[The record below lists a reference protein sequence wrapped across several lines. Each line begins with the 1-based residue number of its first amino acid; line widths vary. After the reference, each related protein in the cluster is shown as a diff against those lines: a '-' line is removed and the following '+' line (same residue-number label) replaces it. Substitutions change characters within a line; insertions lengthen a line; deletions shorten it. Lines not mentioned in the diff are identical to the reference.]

1 LLDLM
6 MMRRLRNLR
15 GERGSVLIFVAV
27 MVPVLIAAFAI
38 VVDVGNWFVHK
49 RSLQNEVDAA
59 ALAGGSAWGYCFN
72 GAGNTA
78 LYAEAAKYA
87 GGVYNLQAGG
97 SLKGTL
103 GVLFNS
109 TTYPPDPP
117 SGLGPDDTSA
127 DPCTATG
134 GRFIFDVKATE
145 KDVPL
150 LLQGLVP
157 MTGPDLHATARVELR
172 QVEALHGMLPLGVPD
187 VRPNFV
193 FAQFVNEVSGGTP
206 LTSWIELTKSGVA
219 GGNQFWTLS
228 TASTP
233 VAISSADIGVRL
245 RLVGGTDK
253 TAACGQNLVDC
264 YDAGSANGLLHIRGW
279 STGGATSLRNAWLLP
294 GTCAFDS
301 YFATSPCDGGIQ
313 AEVDLG
319 ALHPLTGPGVTVAV
333 TASVDGSGKTIPLAQ
348 GATSG
353 SFTTWNL
360 DQGLPFSSTGPHTVG
375 LAWTWEQTSGTWNG
389 GLNCKS
395 GGGNPCT
402 DSGSFGVV
410 QRAFISDPARSGP
423 VQALQIGLAG
433 GSTAGANSF
442 QQGTTQNL
450 TLTLATTGSFQ
461 VQAAT
466 AGAPIVMLRIG
477 GGSRTQSI
485 DCDPAIATIRE
496 EIQLGCAPGYIPDE
510 GAAPCPDANTLWG
523 TAQPWYCAKIEPGTK
538 TGQIVQGLNDRIQL
552 GQSGCT
558 DDNAWPNYSLDDRRI
573 VPLFLTPFVSFSG
586 SGSGVV
592 PVTGV
597 GAFYITGYSGDPC
610 PHATPISDQ
619 GLVAGHFITY
629 VAQDPGAKPSPKF
642 CDVNSLTPCI
652 PVLVK

>member
-1 LLDLM
+1 
-6 MMRRLRNLR
+6 MRRRLLNLR
-15 GERGSVLIFVAV
+15 GERGSVLAFVAV
-27 MVPVLIAAFAI
+27 MVPALLAAFAV
-38 VVDVGNWFVHK
+38 VVDVGNFFVHK

-59 ALAGGSAWGYCFN
+59 ALAGGCAWGYCFN
-72 GAGNTA
+72 GAGRGA

-103 GVLFNS
+103 GVAFNS

-117 SGLGPDDTSA
+117 AGAGTDDTTP
-127 DPCTATG
+127 DPCVATG
-134 GRFIFDVKATE
+134 GRFVFDVKATE

-193 FAQFVNEVSGGTP
+193 FAQFVDEVSGGAP
-206 LTSWIELTKSGVA
+206 ITSWIELTKSAVV
-219 GGNQFWTLS
+219 GGNQYWTVPAGS
-228 TASTP
+228 VAVTIAS
-233 VAISSADIGVRL
+233 AHIGVRL

-253 TAACGQNLVDC
+253 AAACGQLLVDC
-264 YDAGSANGLLHIRGW
+264 YDAGSLNGLVHIRGW
-279 STGGATSLRNAWLLP
+279 NTATAPTTRNVWLLP
-294 GTCAFDS
+294 GTCAPDS
-301 YFATSPCDGGIQ
+301 YFATGTCSGGVQ

-319 ALHPLTGPGVTVAV
+319 ALHPLTGTGVTVAV
-333 TASVDGSGKTIPLAQ
+333 TASVDGGGTIPLTQ
-348 GATSG
+348 GTTSG

-360 DQGLPFSSTGPHTVG
+360 SPGLPFTSTGPHTVG

-389 GLNCKS
+389 LTCKN
-395 GGGNPCT
+395 GGSNPCT

-410 QRAFISDPARSGP
+410 QRGFISDPVRSGP
-423 VQALQIGLAG
+423 VQALQIGVAG
-433 GSTAGANSF
+433 GVTAGANSF

-450 TLTLATTGSFQ
+450 TLSLGTTSSFE

-485 DCDPAIATIRE
+485 DCDPAIANIRD
-496 EIQLGCAPGYIPDE
+496 EIRLGCAPGYIPDDG
-510 GAAPCPDANTLWG
+510 GAACPNANTLWS
-523 TAQPWYCAKIEPGTK
+523 TTQPWYCAKIEPGTK

-552 GQSGCT
+552 GQNGCT
-558 DDNAWPNYSLDDRRI
+558 DDNAWPNYALEDRRI
-573 VPLFLTPFVSFSG
+573 VPLFLTPFGSFSG
-586 SGSGVV
+586 NGSGVV
-592 PVTGV
+592 PVTGF
-597 GAFYITGYSGDPC
+597 GAFYITGYFGDPC

-619 GLVAGHFITY
+619 GLVAGHFINY
-629 VAQDPGAKPSPKF
+629 IAQDPGAKPSLKF

>member
-1 LLDLM
+1 M
-6 MMRRLRNLR
+6 QRWLRNLC
-15 GERGSVLIFVAV
+15 GERGSVLVFVAV
-27 MVPVLIAAFAI
+27 LVPVLLAAFAI
-38 VVDVGNWFVHK
+38 VVDVGKCFVHK

-72 GAGNTA
+72 GGGNTA

-87 GGVYNLQAGG
+87 GGLYNPQAGG

-117 SGLGPDDTSA
+117 PGLPPDDTTP
-127 DPCTATG
+127 DPCTATD
-134 GRFIFDVKATE
+134 GRFVFDVKATE
-145 KDVPL
+145 KDIPL
-150 LLQGLVP
+150 ILGGLVP
-157 MTGPDLHATARVELR
+157 ATAPDLHATARVELR

-206 LTSWIELTKSGVA
+206 ITGWIELTKGVVV
-219 GGNQFWTLS
+219 GGNQYWTLPA
-228 TASTP
+228 ASTP
-233 VAISSADIGVRL
+233 VTISSAHVGVRL

-253 TAACGQNLVDC
+253 TATCGQSLVDC
-264 YDAGSANGLLHIRGW
+264 YDAGSANGLVHIRGW
-279 STGGATSLRNAWLLP
+279 DTATAPTTRNAWLLP
-294 GTCAFDS
+294 GTCAPDS
-301 YFATSPCDGGIQ
+301 YFATSTCSGGVQ

-319 ALHPLTGPGVTVAV
+319 ALHPLTGAGVTAAV
-333 TASVDGSGKTIPLAQ
+333 TASVDGNGRIPLAS

-360 DQGLPFSSTGPHTVG
+360 NGGLPFSSTGPHTVE

-389 GLNCKS
+389 LTCKR

-402 DSGSFGVV
+402 DSGSLGVV
-410 QRAFISDPARSGP
+410 QRAFVSDPARSGP
-423 VQALQIGLAG
+423 VLALQLGVAG
-433 GSTAGANSF
+433 GGTAGANSF
-442 QQGTTQNL
+442 QQGTTQDL
-450 TLTLATTGSFQ
+450 TLTLATTGSFE

-466 AGAPIVMLRIG
+466 AAAPIVMLRIG

-485 DCDPAIATIRE
+485 DCDPAIANIRD
-496 EIQLGCAPGYIPDE
+496 EIHYGCAPGYIADD
-510 GAAPCPDANTLWG
+510 GGAPCPDANTLWS
-523 TAQPWYCAKIEPGTK
+523 TVQPWYCAKIEPGTK

-552 GQSGCT
+552 GHNACT
-558 DDNAWPNYSLDDRRI
+558 ADNAWPNYPLEDRRI
-573 VPLFLTPFVSFSG
+573 VPLFLTPFGSFSG
-586 SGSGVV
+586 NGSGVV
-592 PVTGV
+592 PVTGF
-597 GAFYITGYSGDPC
+597 GAFYITGYFGDPC
-610 PHATPISDQ
+610 PNATPISDQ
-619 GLVAGHFITY
+619 GLVAGHFINY
-629 VAQDPGAKPSPKF
+629 VAQDPGANPSSEF